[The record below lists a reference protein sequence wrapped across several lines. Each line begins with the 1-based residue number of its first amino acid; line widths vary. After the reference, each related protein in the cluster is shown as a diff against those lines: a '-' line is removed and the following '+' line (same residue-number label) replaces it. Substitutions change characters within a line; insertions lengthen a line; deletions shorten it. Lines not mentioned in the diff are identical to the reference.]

1 MITKWLSLATV
12 LGALVSGCGR
22 PPAAVTDDGE
32 SESESETSTTG
43 SPMVTTNDDA
53 NPTTDVASESADDTA
68 TGGPTTSEGTTSEG
82 TTSEGTTSEGTT
94 SEGTTSEG
102 ATSEGTT
109 SEGTT
114 SEGATTEGT
123 TGELDCA
130 SIEDLITCNTTVGCI
145 WMGSPMAGSCQAL

>member
-82 TTSEGTTSEGTT
+82 TTSEGTTSEG
-94 SEGTTSEG
+94 